1 MDYKDLQKE
10 KAMVNL
16 VQKLSN
22 TLEKVN
28 KKRAMAIV

>member
-1 MDYKDLQKE
+1 
-10 KAMVNL
+10 MVNL

-28 KKRAMAIV
+28 KKRAVRDLLYLYGLQ